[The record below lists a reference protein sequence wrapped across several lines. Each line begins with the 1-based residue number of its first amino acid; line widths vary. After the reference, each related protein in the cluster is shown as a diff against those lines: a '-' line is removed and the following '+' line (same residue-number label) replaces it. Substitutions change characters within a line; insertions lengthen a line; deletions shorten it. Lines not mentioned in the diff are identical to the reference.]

1 MSETTTDHAGLL
13 LYGASAI
20 AKFLGLTERQVR
32 HRVRDGELPTFKLGG
47 TVCAQRAS
55 LVAWLAKREVEAHA
69 AARSARNAGG
79 RQIAGRGPSGECARG
94 TRPTQ
99 TIRTSKDTAWA
110 RVLSHVGGR
119 ARPTLAIPDNS

>member
-1 MSETTTDHAGLL
+1 MPVSETTTDHAGLL

-69 AARSARNAGG
+69 AALSARNA
-79 RQIAGRGPSGECARG
+79 RRAANRR
-94 TRPTQ
+94 
-99 TIRTSKDTAWA
+99 AWA
-110 RVLSHVGGR
+110 ERGMRRRNSTHS
-119 ARPTLAIPDNS
+119 DNSDL